1 VVAVTAMTGVGTV
14 LVVAGVLVRLGVLAM
29 LIGRQLIGG
38 RAVVRSVAGVVV
50 TCHLPT
56 PHTQDG

>member
-1 VVAVTAMTGVGTV
+1 MTGVGTV